1 MLIVDVHFVESNI
14 ARKKP
19 LAFSMKCDGH
29 GYGYGYGYGRV
40 IG

>member
-1 MLIVDVHFVESNI
+1 MLIVDVHFVDGNI

-29 GYGYGYGYGRV
+29 GYGHGYGRV
-40 IG
+40 RG